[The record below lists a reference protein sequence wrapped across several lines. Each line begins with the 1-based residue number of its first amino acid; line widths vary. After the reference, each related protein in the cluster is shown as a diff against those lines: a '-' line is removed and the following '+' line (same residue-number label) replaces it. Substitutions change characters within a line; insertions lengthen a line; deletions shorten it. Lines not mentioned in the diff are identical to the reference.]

1 MNYKE
6 EITVKGLKIVNLKP
20 VKKKF
25 LNKNSKFSAK
35 GYTKNFKVKIY
46 EVFDKDQVKL
56 RLSVS
61 KNKKLSKYFP
71 KLITYNNKYIVEKW
85 VDGQTLSEKNPNK
98 MELILLSRKLKKI
111 IKIMWSIK
119 YNKVV
124 FDYINHIHKRIKKPI
139 KFDLKN
145 VPIKVNHNDLSLDNI
160 IITSKGLKIIDN
172 EFLGCSTGWLLN
184 IKNSFLIEDFKY
196 QNFIST
202 KDLNNLWVTRK
213 EWSKITNSK
222 YYKKKNIFKIVKK
235 KLKFFKTKIS
245 LEKILHNNLKFYNKS
260 GYGGKRISE
269 WPFYNFMKIWL
280 HGDKDKAKNLW
291 INWLVDEF
299 YNFSLHK
306 KDHGG
311 MFMGSVHLF
320 AVNSIKTNRNEY
332 LLNPKLIKR
341 EYIIKG
347 ASNLVNKRFEMMS
360 SVIKDGYKSNLSD
373 PIVALKKDNMYIL
386 KSGHHRAAFL
396 HMIDYKVLPD
406 VIIYPKIFWEIKTW
420 LTKLKRKIKK

>member
-1 MNYKE
+1 MNYKK
-6 EITVKGLKIVNLKP
+6 EITVKGLKIVNIKPLK
-20 VKKKF
+20 KEF

-56 RLSVS
+56 RLLVS

-85 VDGQTLSEKNPNK
+85 VDGQTLNEKNLNK

-111 IKIMWSIK
+111 IKIIWSIK

-124 FDYINHIHKRIKKPI
+124 FDYIKHIHKRIKKPI
-139 KFDLKN
+139 KLDLKN

-184 IKNSFLIEDFKY
+184 IRNSFLIEDFKY

-202 KDLNNLWVTRK
+202 KDLNNLWVIRK

-235 KLKFFKTKIS
+235 K
-245 LEKILHNNLKFYNKS
+245 
-260 GYGGKRISE
+260 
-269 WPFYNFMKIWL
+269 
-280 HGDKDKAKNLW
+280 
-291 INWLVDEF
+291 
-299 YNFSLHK
+299 
-306 KDHGG
+306 
-311 MFMGSVHLF
+311 
-320 AVNSIKTNRNEY
+320 
-332 LLNPKLIKR
+332 
-341 EYIIKG
+341 
-347 ASNLVNKRFEMMS
+347 
-360 SVIKDGYKSNLSD
+360 
-373 PIVALKKDNMYIL
+373 
-386 KSGHHRAAFL
+386 
-396 HMIDYKVLPD
+396 
-406 VIIYPKIFWEIKTW
+406 
-420 LTKLKRKIKK
+420 